1 VSAYDLHG
9 VGLEVRAESSAV
21 REELDLRLRAF
32 RGDPGPQPLR
42 LEFLE
47 GDGHVIAAPAD
58 AGRPIYDTPYGPVR
72 YFPDTDTLYADLHGV
87 RLRCDATAGVARL
100 QAQELTGRELYL
112 ATHPLA
118 TICLMELLE
127 RRGRYCL
134 HAGCLADDGRG
145 VLVAGPTGSG
155 KSTLTLALV
164 RAGLGFVSDDLVFLT
179 AEGEALGFADAAG
192 ITDDSARRFGL
203 EHLAK
208 PAGFPK
214 RLVRAEDAFGVTPVA
229 RCAPRL
235 LVFPEVAYDT
245 PGELL
250 DLDPGEAYLRLVP
263 DVLLTQP
270 AGTQSHLAAISAL
283 LARVRCYTLRSGT
296 DLGYTAALVRQAL
309 VENAS
314 PDGEGVAPRP
324 L

>member
-1 VSAYDLHG
+1 MSAYDLHG

-179 AEGEALGFADAAG
+179 ADGEVLGFPDAAG
-192 ITDDSARRFGL
+192 ITDATARRFDL
-203 EHLAK
+203 ERA
-208 PAGFPK
+208 PVRPGFPK
-214 RLVRAEDAFGVTPVA
+214 RLVRLEDAFGVTPVEH
-229 RCAPRL
+229 CVPRVI
-235 LVFPEVAYDT
+235 VFPEVVRDR
-245 PGELL
+245 PGELAPL
-250 DLDPGEAYLRLVP
+250 DSGEAYLRLVP

-270 AGTQSHLAAISAL
+270 AGTQSHLKAISAL
-283 LARVRCYTLRSGT
+283 LAQVRCYTVKSGT
-296 DLGYTAALVRQAL
+296 DLGHVTQLVRESLRTPA
-309 VENAS
+309 
-314 PDGEGVAPRP
+314 
-324 L
+324 